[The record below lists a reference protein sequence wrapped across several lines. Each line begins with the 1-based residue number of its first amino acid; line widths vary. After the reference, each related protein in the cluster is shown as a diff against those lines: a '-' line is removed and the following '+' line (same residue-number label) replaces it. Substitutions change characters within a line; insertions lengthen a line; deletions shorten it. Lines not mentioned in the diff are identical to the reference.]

1 MEIIYDGNIIHR
13 SKGRLHQN
21 SPVEYLLAF
30 LDDHAVAGELLTA
43 EGGLDGI
50 HFGIVDGD
58 AALLHQPAG
67 LALEAARPHFT
78 SSVSTS
84 IAPPPKSSLV
94 SSVVG
99 ICSVSPSPENRA
111 RDAALAFSASSWP

>member
-21 SPVEYLLAF
+21 SPVECLLAF

-58 AALLHQPAG
+58 AQEVLKACSGKFTPIHQFMYYDAFEALPDRSEHG
-67 LALEAARPHFT
+67 
-78 SSVSTS
+78 
-84 IAPPPKSSLV
+84 
-94 SSVVG
+94 
-99 ICSVSPSPENRA
+99 
-111 RDAALAFSASSWP
+111 